1 MITTL
6 YFIQLI
12 ALQIWYVTSEQ
23 VKHTHPPVYLRSI
36 LRHKQTYRMIGLA
49 LMLLSTVCFVV
60 QLGWMSGICASIVGL
75 MGIGSLV
82 VLLNPFRYFNEK
94 VVVVLFALFLVLEF
108 LI

>member
-1 MITTL
+1 
-6 YFIQLI
+6 
-12 ALQIWYVTSEQ
+12 
-23 VKHTHPPVYLRSI
+23 
-36 LRHKQTYRMIGLA
+36 
-49 LMLLSTVCFVV
+49 
-60 QLGWMSGICASIVGL
+60 VGL